1 MRHRGPQGAAGHLA
15 RHLAAAPH
23 PPPTADLDG
32 FLKGIATALRS
43 SSYEAVLPSSDAE
56 TFALSLG
63 RDRLPIPLPYPAH
76 EAVLG
81 GFDKLELIRAAAD
94 CGVGTA
100 WTALGTDA
108 SVAGKGR

>member
-63 RDRLPIPLPYPAH
+63 RDRLPIPLPFFGSLA
-76 EAVLG
+76 L
-81 GFDKLELIRAAAD
+81 AARLL
-94 CGVGTA
+94 T
-100 WTALGTDA
+100 
-108 SVAGKGR
+108 RR